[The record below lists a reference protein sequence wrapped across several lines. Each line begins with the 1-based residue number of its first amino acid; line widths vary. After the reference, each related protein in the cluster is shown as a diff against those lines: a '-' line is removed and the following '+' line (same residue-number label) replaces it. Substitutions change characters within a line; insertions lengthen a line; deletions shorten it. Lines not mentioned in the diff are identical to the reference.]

1 MSGKVMR
8 QSTQRIVFLTLLTFL
23 GISSG
28 TQAASAPDWSEGTL
42 ITAPRA
48 NPYSLEKEEFE
59 TRRTAG
65 LRHTL
70 EYPVTISGSYIPWR
84 PLENFLDH
92 PSPNPLREIL
102 KAAFKGFAKIGST
115 DDLFAQLGLHS
126 FPKTEEEGS
135 LEIPTPRAGTPE
147 VRMGVTLTTIHST
160 PAFTVSCAA
169 CHSSNL
175 FGKKILGLTN
185 RFPTA
190 NEFFFVGKKIVNLVP
205 GPVFSAAVGLT
216 PDEERLYTRFRTR
229 LHSIGVRAPMA
240 LGLDTSLAQVA
251 LSLARRSDDEYASFD
266 RERERSPR
274 EEPLEHYPADSKPAV
289 WWNLKYKNR
298 WLSDGSV
305 VSGNPVYTNFL
316 WNEIGRGTDLRE
328 LENWLLEN
336 QSTVDELTT
345 AVFSSEAPKFTHF
358 FPAERVK
365 IERAKRGEVL
375 FNGNCAD
382 CHGTYVKAWNAPG
395 ADRLSLRE
403 KLETTEVRYFQK
415 TPVEDVKTDP
425 NRWMGMASLKKGLN
439 PLAIS
444 KNNGI
449 VIRTQKGYVPP
460 PLVGIW
466 ARYPYLHNNS
476 VPNLCSLFTRASDRP
491 KTYWSGESIDR
502 EIDFDSECVGYPLGE
517 KTPKSWKSKRDHL
530 YDTRLPGMSN
540 AGHDEGI
547 FIRAGAEIYT
557 NDEKLEMIEFL
568 KTL

>member
-1 MSGKVMR
+1 MR
-8 QSTQRIVFLTLLTFL
+8 QTVTKILFLTLVASLTPL
-23 GISSG
+23 QNA
-28 TQAASAPDWSEGTL
+28 QAANEPDWSEGTL

-48 NPYSLEKEEFE
+48 NPYSLEKDEFD
-59 TRRTAG
+59 TQKKSG

-84 PLENFLDH
+84 PIENFLDR
-92 PSPNPLREIL
+92 PSPNPLRELL
-102 KAAFKGFAKIGST
+102 KSAFRGFSKIGST
-115 DDLFAQLGLHS
+115 DDLFAQLGLHTY
-126 FPKTEEEGS
+126 PKSEAEGS
-135 LEIPTPRAGTPE
+135 LEIPAPRAGSPD
-147 VRMGVTLTTIHST
+147 VRMGVTLRTVLSAE
-160 PAFTVSCAA
+160 AFTISCAA

-175 FGKKILGLTN
+175 FGKKVLGLTN
-185 RFPTA
+185 RFPAA
-190 NEFFFVGKKIVNLVP
+190 NEFFVVGKKVVSLVP
-205 GPVFSAAVGLT
+205 GSVLSAAVGFT
-216 PDEERLYTRFRTR
+216 PEEERLYTRFRTR

-251 LSLARRSDDEYASFD
+251 LSLARRGEDEYASFD
-266 RERERSPR
+266 PVRERSPR
-274 EEPLEHYPADSKPAV
+274 EERLKHFPADSKPAV

-305 VSGNPVYTNFL
+305 VSGNPIFTNFL

-328 LENWLLEN
+328 LETWLEEN
-336 QSTVDELTT
+336 KTIVDELTT
-345 AVFSSEAPKFTHF
+345 AVFSNEAPKFTQF
-358 FPAERVK
+358 FPSGRVK
-365 IERAKRGEVL
+365 IERAKRGETL
-375 FNGNCAD
+375 FNSNCSD
-382 CHGTYVKAWNAPG
+382 CHGTYVKAWSSPD
-395 ADRLSLRE
+395 ADRLSLIE
-403 KLETTEVRYFQK
+403 KLETTEVRYFEK

-425 NRWMGMASLKKGLN
+425 SRWMGMASLKKGLN

-449 VIRTQKGYVPP
+449 MIRTQKGYVPP

-491 KTYWSGESIDR
+491 KKYWSGEALDR
-502 EIDFDSECVGYPLGE
+502 EIDFDSECVGYPLGK
-517 KTPKSWKSKRDHL
+517 KTPSAWKSQREHL

-547 FIRAGAEIYT
+547 FLRAGVEMYS
-557 NDEKLEMIEFL
+557 DEEKLEMIEFL